1 MGEFL
6 DIPTLFFLI
15 VAVVVLLRLRNVMG
29 TRDGFERPPERKDA
43 SEHEKDTQ
51 DNTKEDD
58 NVVSLPRRRKPVA
71 PVNLDAQKH
80 RLKLDTEIE
89 RIAKDDEQLSAGL
102 NQIIEEDP
110 SFSPKSFMDG
120 AISAYEMVVVAF
132 AQGDRKTL
140 KMILDKPVYEGFE
153 SAISE
158 REARGETVDFT
169 FVGFSD
175 VKMRNAEVEDKHAL
189 VTIQYGAQVVSATKD
204 ADGQLI
210 DGDEE
215 AVVNISDEWTFSRN
229 TKSRDPNWK
238 LISTNQL
245 D

>member
-1 MGEFL
+1 MGEFI
-6 DIPTLFFLI
+6 DIPTIFFLV
-15 VAVVVLLRLRNVMG
+15 VAVVVLLRLRNVLG
-29 TRDGFERPPERKDA
+29 TRDGFEKPPEHKDA
-43 SEHEKDTQ
+43 SINESDADEG
-51 DNTKEDD
+51 
-58 NVVSLPRRRKPVA
+58 NVVSLPNRERPIA
-71 PVNLDAQKH
+71 PVNLDAQKR
-80 RLKLDTEIE
+80 RLKLDAEIE
-89 RIAKDDEQLSAGL
+89 RLAKGDEALAVGL
-102 NQIIEEDP
+102 NQIIEEDQ

-120 AISAYEMVVVAF
+120 AISAYEMVVVAY

-140 KMILDKPVYEGFE
+140 KMILDKQVYEGFE
-153 SAISE
+153 SAIAE
-158 REARGETVDFT
+158 RESRGETVDFT

-175 VKMRNAEVEDKHAL
+175 VTLRAAEVDNKIAN
-189 VTIQYGAQVVSATKD
+189 VTIQYAAQVVSATKN
-204 ADGQLI
+204 ADGELI